1 MKQEFVDKDGKKYL
15 LKRKR
20 KDLSCYLDDGTLD
33 SQITLLEELRKEY
46 GGDAKLYYDV
56 VGYEGYFEPY
66 LEYNEPETDKEREK
80 RLAKARVAK
89 EAALKRKLKKE
100 QEEKELLEKLWKKHG
115 KGCLELK

>member
-20 KDLSCYLDDGTLD
+20 KEIDLDDGTLD
-33 SQITLLEELRKEY
+33 SQIAHLEFLREEY
-46 GGDAKLYYDV
+46 GGDAKLYYDI
-56 VGYEGYFEPY
+56 VGYDGYFEPY

-80 RLAKARVAK
+80 RLKQSRVAK